1 MPLDPVRTTL
11 ANGTVLVARRTTTTP
26 QVSINLAVRAGSASD
41 PDGRPG
47 TAWLLSRVIDRGTAT
62 RSAAAIAEE
71 LDSRG
76 ITLTVIVTRHA
87 FSIGCRCLT
96 EDFEPVLALLGDIV
110 MSPSLPE
117 GELAVRKGEVITAI
131 RQDDDNPAIRA
142 TEALMAELYPNEHP
156 YGRRTKGSIDVVERI
171 TREQLRQLHQER
183 FAPGGLT
190 AVIVGDVAPA
200 QAQDAAARV
209 FGAWK
214 KAAPPALAVPPA
226 VPA

>member
-1 MPLDPVRTTL
+1 MPLNPTRTTFD
-11 ANGTVLVARRTTTTP
+11 NGAILLVKQATTTP
-26 QVSINLAVRAGSASD
+26 SVAISLTLRAGSIAD
-41 PDGRPG
+41 PPG
-47 TAWLLSRVIDRGTAT
+47 MSGMTWLLSRVTDRGTAI

-76 ITLTVIVTRHA
+76 ITLTILITRHA

-131 RQDDDNPAIRA
+131 RQDDDNPGIRA
-142 TEALMAELYPNEHP
+142 TEALMAELYPNGHP
-156 YGRRTKGSIDVVERI
+156 YGRRTKGSIEVVERI
-171 TREQLRQLHQER
+171 TRDQLLRLHEER

-190 AVIVGDVAPA
+190 AVIVGDVEPA
-200 QAQDAAARV
+200 HAQDAAARV
-209 FGAWK
+209 FGR
-214 KAAPPALAVPPA
+214 
-226 VPA
+226 